1 MSYNSTSD
9 PTPLVAIATASYP
22 PLGQPVSGVS
32 TDSTLPNGSTPISDT
47 GHYSSNMFYPTATS
61 QPGTNWSSAY
71 VTNSQNAWMNWSTAP
86 PPPSTDPI
94 YNASGNTTS
103 YGSTSSYPD
112 TRPDMNHKANEHT
125 YGQLEGRNFDT
136 AFAAPAINLGTG
148 DRFSQLLEAK
158 MSLMNG
164 NSGASTPVNNSVE
177 AGGSSGP
184 MTEAQYPSYDYPM
197 QQFPAQPQNPY
208 QPVSDPSSSSLN
220 PSPNGYLTPSRYSTM
235 IIPPPSANLS
245 NPFNADMGVSSN
257 PLETPQTQ
265 NEIMTQPQFMPDSN
279 KYYYPP
285 PPPPQGDIPEPSTV
299 TSPRSTLT
307 NFLSHQPVMNHQY
320 QEVPPYINRL
330 PLLDP
335 LSIEKRLADW
345 SQVHIQPDLVAP
357 LPAAVQ
363 EYKRRTSPPVV
374 GGGPRYEQP
383 STSNTSTDYFQ
394 QYPPPFPQSSAHTQT
409 HSEAS
414 SAQQSFNPS
423 PSVNHLQASLS
434 SSTQTS
440 IPSSTSP
447 TMIPDAVDQSQ
458 SQPQRTPTV
467 TGWTSSQHFSST
479 SQSIPPPPTAPQ
491 EEALPPLLKIRVKD
505 TASALPPPPE
515 NLELEPV
522 LEWTSTQPALI
533 PKRPAQ
539 PKDVSGSTVQTGKKF
554 SFKTSVSRADLG
566 MGLGSATKG
575 HSHRKVNEKEVSQ
588 NKEEISRIIQEH
600 TSKSEEKETKKGSG
614 KRKRKSSI
622 HVEEQKEEDAESK
635 NQSVR
640 VTKPPIEK
648 TIIACNNCRAKK
660 LKCNGE
666 KPKCFHCHR
675 RGEETCVYEAILRR
689 RGPGKHNK
697 EKKPKSKSKKTS
709 TRNAEDDSNSDSE
722 SGSTSEDENETS
734 VLAKKSKSNSISS
747 SKSKSSSSI
756 GADMKESEE
765 SHFESFGLG
774 GGGSIGTIDARR
786 LKEDEIQNMSYILNP
801 QNAFNKTNDYDGREL
816 PLTNQGQA
824 QGNLAMGF
832 GAGMNIIDGGTQHLG
847 GIGSRFVMS
856 TARE

>member
-9 PTPLVAIATASYP
+9 PTPLVAVATASYP

-32 TDSTLPNGSTPISDT
+32 TDSTLPNGSTSNPS
-47 GHYSSNMFYPTATS
+47 HYSSNMSYPLAAS
-61 QPGTNWSSAY
+61 QPGPNWSSAY
-71 VTNSQNAWMNWSTAP
+71 ITNSQNAWMNWSTAP
-86 PPPSTDPI
+86 PPPSTEPI

-103 YGSTSSYPD
+103 YGSAFNYSNS
-112 TRPDMNHKANEHT
+112 RPNIIEKASEHI
-125 YGQLEGRNFDT
+125 YGEPKVKNFDT

-158 MSLMNG
+158 MSMMNG
-164 NSGASTPVNNSVE
+164 NSGASTPVINVVE

-220 PSPNGYLTPSRYSTM
+220 PSPNGYLTSNRYSTM
-235 IIPPPSANLS
+235 IIPPPSTNLS
-245 NPFNADMGVSSN
+245 DPFNADMGVSSN
-257 PLETPQTQ
+257 PLETSQTQ
-265 NEIMTQPQFMPDSN
+265 NQTMTQPGFMPDSD

-307 NFLSHQPVMNHQY
+307 NFLSHQPNMNHQY

-330 PLLDP
+330 PPLDP

-357 LPAAVQ
+357 LPASVQ

-374 GGGPRYEQP
+374 GDGLRYEQP

-394 QYPPPFPQSSAHTQT
+394 QYPPAFPQSSAQTQIY
-409 HSEAS
+409 SQGS
-414 SAQQSFNPS
+414 SARQSFNPS

-447 TMIPDAVDQSQ
+447 SILPDAVDQSQ

-467 TGWTSSQHFSST
+467 TGWTSSQHLPST
-479 SQSIPPPPTAPQ
+479 SQSVPPPPTAPQ

-515 NLELEPV
+515 NLELEPI

-539 PKDVSGSTVQTGKKF
+539 PKDVSGSTNHKGKKF

-588 NKEEISRIIQEH
+588 NKGEISRIVEKH

-622 HVEEQKEEDAESK
+622 HVEEHEEEDAETK
-635 NQSVR
+635 NQSVK

-648 TIIACNNCRAKK
+648 TFIACNNCRAKK

-697 EKKPKSKSKKTS
+697 EKKPKSKSKKKS
-709 TRNAEDDSNSDSE
+709 ARNAEDDSNSDSE
-722 SGSTSEDENETS
+722 SGSTSEDANETS
-734 VLAKKSKSNSISS
+734 VLAKKSKSSS
-747 SKSKSSSSI
+747 VSLSKSKSSSSI
-756 GADMKESEE
+756 GADMKESVE

-774 GGGSIGTIDARR
+774 GGGSIGRIDTRR
-786 LKEDEIQNMSYILNP
+786 LKEDEIQNMSYILKP
-801 QNAFNKTNDYDGREL
+801 QTDFSKTDGYDDREL
-816 PLTNQGQA
+816 PLTNQG

-832 GAGMNIIDGGTQHLG
+832 GAGLNIIDGGTQHLG
-847 GIGSRFVMS
+847 GIGTRFVMS